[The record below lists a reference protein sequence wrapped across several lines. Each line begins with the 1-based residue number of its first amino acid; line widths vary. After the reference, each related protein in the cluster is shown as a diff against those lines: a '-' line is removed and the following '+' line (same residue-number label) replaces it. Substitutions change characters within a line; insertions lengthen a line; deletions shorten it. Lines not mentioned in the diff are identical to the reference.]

1 MSDPTQKINI
11 EATQQA
17 TRNNNWVKEVT
28 SQLQGQTQQQHKISI
43 DPVKIEKQN
52 LEKENKDKAQN
63 NQKSPEFTNPERAQA
78 FERSL
83 QKIPEFSNSAQ
94 EKSWVDKNAIKEQS
108 DRVLK
113 GASKLLKSTVEILGW
128 GKKESNNNT

>member
-17 TRNNNWVKEVT
+17 ARNNNWVKEVT

-43 DPVKIEKQN
+43 DPVKIEKRN
-52 LEKENKDKAQN
+52 LEKENKDKIQN
-63 NQKSPEFTNPERAQA
+63 NQKMPEFSTPERAQA

-83 QKIPEFSNSAQ
+83 QKIPQFANSSD
-94 EKSWVDKNAIKEQS
+94 EKNWVDKNAIKEQS

-113 GASKLLKSTVEILGW
+113 GASKLLKSTLEILGW
-128 GKKESNNNT
+128 GKKE